1 LKWYEVNEMSKT
13 KEQKN
18 NEIEILKRQIK
29 QDEKSLEFNERMLS
43 ASNRLMAFIEQNNSL
58 IDGKPK
64 YMLMQEY
71 LDLMLEQQKIN
82 HEAQVRQFKDVIQT
96 FKEHNQ
102 AREKRILELHRNIDN
117 PINEGEVVKNE

>member
-1 LKWYEVNEMSKT
+1 MSKT